1 MARNSRR
8 RKPPIQRNPR
18 NPRNPQIPPRNKK
31 PPVVGTFLGEEEIY
45 DIFVKDYRTGIKVRD
60 VKGKI
65 KPLYPNG
72 DLMDQVS
79 NSGVKIGDKVFI
91 DVVESIQTGNG
102 HFFDHYEVHVI

>member
-1 MARNSRR
+1 MARKSGP
-8 RKPPIQRNPR
+8 RKARNPR
-18 NPRNPQIPPRNKK
+18 KPQTPLRNKK
-31 PPVVGTFLGEEEIY
+31 FPVVGTYLGEVDIY

-60 VKGKI
+60 VKGNDTC
-65 KPLYPNG
+65 LYPNG

-91 DVVESIQTGNG
+91 DVVESIPTGNG